1 MPQPLDAIPNSIID
15 QAPKSWRPYLQLSRF
30 DRPIGFWLL
39 GLPCV
44 MGQALG
50 RIGEGFAKYDL
61 FLLALWLLGAIAMR
75 GAGCTINDI
84 IDRDIDAKV
93 ERTKNRPLAC
103 GAISTKQAAIWLG
116 VQLLVGL
123 GVLLALPQMAQL
135 VALCAIPLVIA
146 YPFMKRITWWPQAWL
161 GITFNWGV
169 LVGYTAVTGTISLA
183 AVVFWLGAVFW
194 TLGYDTIY
202 AMSDVDDDALIGVK
216 STARRFGDKA
226 PMWVGWFYFVS
237 MTLFA
242 LAAWLELD
250 SILVSRCGS
259 PGYETFSY
267 TELPKISALAIYAGL
282 PAFALAALHLY
293 KQKKLLGYGSPDFIA
308 IFRSNRTV
316 GLRIVVALACIV
328 FALWRLEHIYVSWE
342 WNNFLR
348 GLLWNRCFP
357 EIY

>member
-15 QAPKSWRPYLQLSRF
+15 NAPKSWRPFLQLSRF

-84 IDRDIDAKV
+84 VDRDIDAKV

-103 GAISTKQAAIWLG
+103 GTITIKQAYMWLG

-169 LVGYTAVTGTISLA
+169 LVGYAATTGTISLA

-202 AMSDVDDDALIGVK
+202 AMSDVEDDALIGVK
-216 STARRFGDKA
+216 STARHFGA
-226 PMWVGWFYFVS
+226 NAALWVGWFYANAILLFVIAMLIES
-237 MTLFA
+237 NAIRTT
-242 LAAWLELD
+242 LAA
-250 SILVSRCGS
+250 I
-259 PGYETFSY
+259 
-267 TELPKISALAIYAGL
+267 
-282 PAFALAALHLY
+282 PAFLILQSHFRWQCLTL
-293 KQKKLLGYGSPDFIA
+293 KGDSPNFTD
-308 IFRSNRTV
+308 IFRSNKT
-316 GLRIVVALACIV
+316 
-328 FALWRLEHIYVSWE
+328 S
-342 WNNFLR
+342 
-348 GLLWNRCFP
+348 GLLVILGLICVVLSDLWINSQ
-357 EIY
+357 